1 MAAGVCLLPW
11 YATLF
16 RADRFE
22 EALLEIAPIA
32 SRYNVIEW
40 EVLRSRDDSY
50 RYRHFTTWHDKLD
63 FDRYWYGPEFQ
74 RWRAD
79 YQGWFQ
85 VPIVYE
91 WHDRLARQ
99 EVRELEDKLEA
110 EEATEAA
117 AAE

>member
-16 RADRFE
+16 RGDQFE
-22 EALLEIAPIA
+22 EALMEIAPLA
-32 SRYNVIEW
+32 SRYNAIEW
-40 EVLRSRDDSY
+40 EVLRSRED
-50 RYRHFTTWHDKLD
+50 RYRFRHFMTWHDKLD

-85 VPIVYE
+85 IPIVYE
-91 WHDRLARQ
+91 WHDRIGRQ
-99 EVRELEDKLEA
+99 EIRELEEA
-110 EEATEAA
+110 EKKAEAETA